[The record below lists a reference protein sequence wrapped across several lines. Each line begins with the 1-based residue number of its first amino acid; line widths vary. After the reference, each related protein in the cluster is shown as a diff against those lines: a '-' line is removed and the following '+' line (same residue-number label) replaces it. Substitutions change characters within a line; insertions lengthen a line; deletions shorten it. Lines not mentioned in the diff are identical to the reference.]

1 MIEVLLRQINGWV
14 YTWFG
19 AEGLVV
25 YQQHPL
31 AYALAMAGSVLVFC
45 SVAVYLGWR
54 GASSL
59 RRRVAETRRAL
70 ARTLALMRYRAGR
83 RSLALAWEIRRC
95 SRRLRRIAARAVVD
109 RGERRDLLRLL
120 DAFLH
125 ADLEQALEQMH
136 SWAALGDGVRLQ
148 ALQRQLERRTRRWSA
163 AQEEAAR
170 SRLEERVARTRQQ
183 LAVALQA
190 RADRVH
196 LLEGLEEAA
205 AAIRT
210 LEAELVALGSARSQA
225 LPLFRAQ
232 LADLS
237 EGFRHRREV
246 YLEFQARPG

>member
-25 YQQHPL
+25 YQQHPI
-31 AYALAMAGSVLVFC
+31 AYALALAGPVLVLC
-45 SVAVYLGWR
+45 SVAVYLGRR
-54 GASSL
+54 GAGSL
-59 RRRVAETRRAL
+59 RRRVAQTQRGF
-70 ARTLALMRYRAGR
+70 ARTLALTRYRAGR
-83 RSLALAWEIRRC
+83 RSLALTREIRRC
-95 SRRLRRIAARAVVD
+95 SQRLRRIAAQVVGD
-109 RGERRDLLRLL
+109 KDERRELLRLL
-120 DAFLH
+120 DSFL
-125 ADLEQALEQMH
+125 ATDLEQALEQMY
-136 SWAALGDGVRLQ
+136 SWAALGDGDRMK

-170 SRLEERVARTRQQ
+170 RRLEERVAQTRQQ

-225 LPLFRAQ
+225 LPLFQAQ